1 METKAVLFDLDGTL
15 VDTIPLIVS
24 TYQNVFEALQIPW
37 GENDVVKWIG
47 LPLKEIGLHFAGD
60 NEPRFYELYQ
70 HYYHLEHDHMTK
82 LYPGTGEIL
91 STLKKRGLK
100 LGIVTSKGRPVTLRT
115 IAYTGL
121 DRFMD
126 VVVTA
131 HDVEKH
137 KPDPEPLLNAL
148 GHIGTEAGRC
158 VFVGDS
164 SFDILTGQRAGVLAL
179 AVTWGLGKRE
189 ELEELG
195 AAGLLDSWEDLLS
208 YLR

>member
-15 VDTIPLIVS
+15 VDTIPLIVR
-24 TYQNVFEALQIPW
+24 TYQNVFKELEIPW
-37 GENDVVKWIG
+37 GDNDVVEWIG

-60 NEPRFYELYQ
+60 KEPRFYELYQ
-70 HYYHLEHDHMTK
+70 HHYHLEHDRMTK
-82 LYPGTGEIL
+82 LYPGTGEML
-91 STLKKRGLK
+91 STLKNSGLK

-148 GHIGTEAGRC
+148 RHLDTEAGRC
-158 VFVGDS
+158 VYVGDS
-164 SFDILTGQRAGVLAL
+164 HFDILTGQRAGALTL
-179 AVTWGLGKRE
+179 AVTWGLGEKE
-189 ELEELG
+189 ALEQLKP
-195 AAGLLDSWEDLLS
+195 AGLLESWEDLLR
-208 YLR
+208 YL